1 MGGGALAKVSLLV
14 LSVAALVGCS
24 GGGAPANSEPRT
36 ERPEEVQEVQTAGGE
51 AVRLSDQEP
60 RVRVWSARWSKAQ
73 LSYGESG
80 RISGT
85 METVTGVFYEN
96 GEPASE
102 FSAER
107 AEADQ
112 TTARL
117 VLEGRVVVVSQDPAG
132 RLSCDTLTWDAE
144 AGVLEAKGNVRYE
157 TDRFVLGPFPSML
170 GSPKLQR
177 VGSPELFGSQDAKR

>member
-1 MGGGALAKVSLLV
+1 MGLARWARGWLWVGSAV
-14 LSVAALVGCS
+14 VLVGCS
-24 GGGAPANSEPRT
+24 GGGAPVEAGPRP
-36 ERPEEVQEVQTAGGE
+36 ERPDEVQKVQTAGGE

-60 RVRVWSARWSKAQ
+60 RVRVWSARWGKAQ

-85 METVTGVFYEN
+85 METVTGAFYEN

-107 AEADQ
+107 AVADQ
-112 TTARL
+112 STARL

-144 AGVLEAKGNVRYE
+144 AGVLEARGNVRYE
-157 TDRFVLGPFPSML
+157 TDRFVLGPFASML

-177 VGSPELFGSQDAKR
+177 VGTPELFGSQDAKR